1 MAGALGIQLGGDAWY
16 FGQLHNKK
24 TIGDSL
30 RPVEPADIPSAILL
44 MTVVSDVAVGLAVIL
59 LAWIGGLRG

>member
-59 LAWIGGLRG
+59 LAWIGG